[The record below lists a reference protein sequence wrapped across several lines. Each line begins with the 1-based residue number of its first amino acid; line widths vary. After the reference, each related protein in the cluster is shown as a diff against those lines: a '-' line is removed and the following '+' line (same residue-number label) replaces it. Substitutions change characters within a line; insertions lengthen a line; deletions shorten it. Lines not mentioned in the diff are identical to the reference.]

1 MTAVLLDAGDIECNV
16 RFICAVVN
24 SREIRV
30 QVASTIV
37 GMVGK
42 VLPG

>member
-16 RFICAVVN
+16 RFICA
-24 SREIRV
+24 EIRV